1 MAGRPASLSK
11 AWQDYI
17 RQQLDRQQRATLR
30 AVAHVVID
38 EKKARQ
44 AAERRIAALE
54 SAIAELRERL
64 DQDRGAPRLRAV
76 PPAMIA

>member
-1 MAGRPASLSK
+1 M
-11 AWQDYI
+11 
-17 RQQLDRQQRATLR
+17 
-30 AVAHVVID
+30 AHVVID
-38 EKKARQ
+38 EEKARQ